1 MTHAIPRV
9 IEEIKERVIKKNGL
23 RICSCYKCNFMANDR
38 DKRQYEY
45 RILDLKR
52 VSITTSGSV
61 Y

>member
-9 IEEIKERVIKKNGL
+9 IEEIKERVIKNGL
-23 RICSCYKCNFMANDR
+23 RMCFCYKCNFIANDR

-52 VSITTSGSV
+52 VSITASGSV
-61 Y
+61 S

>member
-9 IEEIKERVIKKNGL
+9 IEEIKERVIKNGL
-23 RICSCYKCNFMANDR
+23 RMRFCYKCNFIANDR

-52 VSITTSGSV
+52 ISITASGSV
-61 Y
+61 S